1 MAISVF
7 LSYSRKDEAA
17 ARQLESDLERGRVS
31 VWRDAELRGGD
42 LWWQK
47 ILEQIRARD
56 VFVLALSNNGLASK
70 PCRAELAYARDLGVP
85 VLPVQIGPVDSLR
98 TAAVGELQV
107 IEYRQQSGASGIA
120 LFAEL
125 EEAARRRGPLPD
137 PLPLAPPVPFAYLLR
152 LGSAIE
158 KEQLTP
164 AEQADLVGQLRDCL
178 DTEDDE
184 GVKED
189 ARELLRALRRR
200 PDVTFKHAGEIDQLL
215 AGAPAPR
222 SGEPTTPSGA
232 GQSVSSA
239 AGARQATTQGAAMGA
254 SGTAPASGY
263 AAQSGYG
270 TPAPGYSPPSPRYA
284 PPPPGGPGY
293 PPAAGTGFYG
303 APAPAPKQRSRAPL
317 YLLIGAV
324 LIAVLVIGGVLLF
337 GADREGG
344 GPDPTTTTDA
354 GPTTDPAPPTTSEPL
369 PPTPE
374 EQLRAILPGDV
385 DPSSCTSQAPAPD
398 GDLAAL
404 ACGPVLTQPGPLTT
418 QFHLYP
424 TDTVDRIFLA
434 DMAFFG
440 VPALASGQECP
451 DFLGYGPYNDGA
463 ADRGQVG
470 CWVGQDNASYLLWT
484 ENEFGAEA
492 LVTIPNGGGQG
503 VYALWDWW
511 LDPDRSAFGR

>member
-31 VWRDAELRGGD
+31 VWRDTELRGGD

-47 ILEQIRARD
+47 ILEQIRACD
-56 VFVLALSNNGLASK
+56 VFVFALSNNGLASK

-125 EEAARRRGPLPD
+125 GEAARRRGPLPE
-137 PLPLAPPVPFAYLLR
+137 PLPLSPPVPFAYLLR

-184 GVKED
+184 GVKDD

-200 PDVTFKHAGEIDQLL
+200 PDVTYKHAGEIDQLL

-222 SGEPTTPSGA
+222 SGEQTTPSGT
-232 GQSVSSA
+232 GQSVSSGAGVSA
-239 AGARQATTQGAAMGA
+239 AGARQATAGAVSSTGPPPG
-254 SGTAPASGY
+254 SAPHA
-263 AAQSGYG
+263 GYG
-270 TPAPGYSPPSPRYA
+270 SPSPGYSPPPPRYG

-293 PPAAGTGFYG
+293 PPPAGAGFYG
-303 APAPAPKQRSRAPL
+303 APGPAPEQRSRAPL
-317 YLLIGAV
+317 YLLAGSV
-324 LIAVLVIGGVLLF
+324 LIAVLVLGGVLVF
-337 GADREGG
+337 GRDGAGG
-344 GPDPTTTTDA
+344 GPTPTPSA
-354 GPTTDPAPPTTSEPL
+354 GPSTTDPAPSSSTE
-369 PPTPE
+369 PTPQTAE
-374 EQLRAILPGDV
+374 EQLLAALPGDF
-385 DPSSCTSQAPAPD
+385 DGGSCSSAQLAGD
-398 GDLAAL
+398 GDIAAL
-404 ACGPVLTQPGPLTT
+404 TCGQAFTQPGPTSA
-418 QFHLYP
+418 QFNLYP
-424 TDTVDRIFLA
+424 AGVVDGVFLDDVA
-434 DMAFFG
+434 EIGLPPHA
-440 VPALASGQECP
+440 VGQVCP
-451 DFLGYGPYNDGA
+451 DFFGYSGYTNNGEVRGRAACFIGP
-463 ADRGQVG
+463 
-470 CWVGQDNASYLLWT
+470 DNGSYLLWT
-484 ENEFGAEA
+484 DDEYGTEGV
-492 LVTIPNGGGQG
+492 VTIANGGGAG
-503 VYALWDWW
+503 VYVLWNWW
-511 LDPDRSAFGR
+511 TDSSHSAFGG